1 MKRIVTYLLAAAVLA
16 VAGLAVAAVCATSAQ
31 LDTDLTG
38 ATLGQT
44 ISLSGVTPLDCP
56 DVLTVG
62 TWSAGRLVFS
72 DSPESPTAKGT
83 LYEDANLPATSG
95 TAYHRA
101 FVYHV
106 NNRSKTTSR
115 FTVLITNTSA
125 SSGTLTVQKK
135 GTAGPTTSFA
145 YAGKLA
151 FQRWLDSTAGS
162 GVTIAAGGV
171 ARLDS
176 TFDTTNVSVGS
187 LLHGIWDYS
196 FTQTHKIEVCILDT
210 GDSPTGVCPGLSV
223 LARDTHDRGT
233 FDSADKIYDTA
244 TSETIDAAEDCQSF
258 TIGCGTG
265 ANCTDGDEAITG
277 WDNAVASPT
286 AETLDGNFGV
296 LYRMH
301 LAMTETDG
309 RNIGLL
315 VNPRGGGWGGA
326 ARVMAG
332 ILPAVNTTF
341 LVPPGSGTTSDN
353 TKGSVL
359 GRWDPTG
366 GVTVWVQFMP
376 TGGSAFPVRV
386 VAVPH

>member
-1 MKRIVTYLLAAAVLA
+1 MKRV
-16 VAGLAVAAVCATSAQ
+16 VAAVFMLMAFAGVAWAICSTPAQ
-31 LDTDLTG
+31 LDTDLTN

-56 DVLTVG
+56 DVDMAG

-106 NNRSKTTSR
+106 NNRAKTTSR
-115 FTVLITNTSA
+115 FTVLITNTSG

-151 FQRWLDSTAGS
+151 FQRWLDSVAGS
-162 GVTIAAGGV
+162 GITVAAGAV
-171 ARLDS
+171 QRLDT
-176 TFDTTNVSVGS
+176 TFDTTNVAVGN

-196 FTQTHKIEVCILDT
+196 FTQTHKIEVCILNT
-210 GDSPTGVCPGLSV
+210 GDSPTSVCPGLSV

-233 FDSADKIYDTA
+233 FDYADKIYDTDPS
-244 TSETIDAAEDCQSF
+244 TSEVIDTAEDCQSF
-258 TIGCGTG
+258 TVGCGTG
-265 ANCTDGDEAITG
+265 TNCTDDDDFVTG
-277 WDNAVASPT
+277 WDNSVASPT
-286 AETLDGNFGV
+286 AETLEGNFGV
-296 LYRMH
+296 FYRMH
-301 LAMTETDG
+301 LATTETDG
-309 RNIGLL
+309 RNVGLL

-332 ILPAVNTTF
+332 ILPTVNTTF
-341 LVPPGSGTTSDN
+341 LIPPGSGTTSDN

-376 TGGSAFPVRV
+376 TGGSSFPVRV
-386 VAVPH
+386 IAVPH